1 MKLTTI
7 MDMAIVSSLLAAPAC
22 ESPLVRLHDF
32 DGHLSDAVGVLALI
46 NNGGVVRSGY
56 LDYDEG
62 QGPSAE
68 ASGVLFG
75 TYLTGS
81 EFSVSG
87 VSGYMVLSHLGNYGR
102 DAGQYGYDGQRGSS
116 SSTSHIDTGTLT
128 VNAAL
133 SQQNTKGGSNHRA
146 YLNRVL
152 MESVSDSADSGN
164 YAPMEMGGFGAR
176 PLARLFR
183 DGSETRNASQAS
195 GGDPY
200 LLQRWNAVFAKS
212 SLTGVT
218 AVPEPSTYLA
228 GLGAF
233 VMLGLF
239 AWRSRK

>member
-1 MKLTTI
+1 

-62 QGPSAE
+62 QGPSSE
-68 ASGVLFG
+68 AKGTLFD

-81 EFSVSG
+81 EFSASEVA
-87 VSGYMVLSHLGNYGR
+87 GYIVLSHSGKSGW
-102 DAGQYGYDGQRGSS
+102 DAGQPSYGGQVGSS
-116 SSTSHIDTGTLT
+116 APRSDSPPGTLT
-128 VNAAL
+128 VDAAL
-133 SQQNTKGGSNHRA
+133 NQLNTRGGSIHRT
-146 YLNRVL
+146 YLNHVL

-164 YAPMEMGGFGAR
+164 YALTERGGFGAR

-183 DGSETRNASQAS
+183 DGSVARNASQAS
-195 GGDPY
+195 GGDPN
-200 LLQRWNAVFAKS
+200 LLQRWNAVFATS
-212 SLTGVT
+212 SKDAVT

-233 VMLGLF
+233 IMLGLF
-239 AWRSRK
+239 AWRSRQ